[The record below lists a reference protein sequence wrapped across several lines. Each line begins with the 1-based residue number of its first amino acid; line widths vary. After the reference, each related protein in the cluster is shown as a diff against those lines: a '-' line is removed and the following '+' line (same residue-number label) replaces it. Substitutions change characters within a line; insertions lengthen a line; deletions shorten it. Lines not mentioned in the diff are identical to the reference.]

1 MGFLL
6 LFYVCY
12 LNENLF
18 LIWLIVVGLLDCRM
32 VVGGIYAQNERN
44 PISDLIEKDEYLRK
58 QIN

>member
-1 MGFLL
+1 MF
-6 LFYVCY
+6 VI

-18 LIWLIVVGLLDCRM
+18 LIWLIVVGLLDCGM